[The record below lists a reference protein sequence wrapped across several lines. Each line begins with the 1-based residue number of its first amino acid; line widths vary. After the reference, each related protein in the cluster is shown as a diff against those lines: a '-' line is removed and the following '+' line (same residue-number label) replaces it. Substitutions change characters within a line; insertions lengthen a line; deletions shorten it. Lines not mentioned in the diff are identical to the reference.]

1 MGRII
6 VRVGEI
12 DRRRDRRIR
21 IGLRI
26 REEIGL
32 REEIK
37 GETGR
42 RGMQAEGVLV
52 EALEVRREE
61 MPGIGRVGVRR
72 ELLEGIGLG
81 VMLVRVVI
89 VRVGLLRVLGVD
101 GLGGILAMQCREGLD
116 RRGMRGRGVRQR
128 MRVGHQ
134 PITRGLRGILMRDS
148 RREAIGHRDRHNRD
162 HSHSRG
168 RSLSHSNGLS
178 QGRSRRVRDRVDL
191 AGIIMPERRGRRAI
205 AVEPARVLA
214 VVADNEEVDRDE
226 IT

>member
-61 MPGIGRVGVRR
+61 MPGI
-72 ELLEGIGLG
+72 
-81 VMLVRVVI
+81 

-101 GLGGILAMQCREGLD
+101 GLGGILGLLCREGPGL
-116 RRGMRGRGVRQR
+116 RGMQGRGVRQR
-128 MRVGHQ
+128 MQVDLRR
-134 PITRGLRGILMRDS
+134 ITRGLRGILMRDS

-205 AVEPARVLA
+205 AGEPARVLA

>member
-61 MPGIGRVGVRR
+61 MPGI
-72 ELLEGIGLG
+72 
-81 VMLVRVVI
+81 

-101 GLGGILAMQCREGLD
+101 GLGGILGLLCREGPGL
-116 RRGMRGRGVRQR
+116 RGMQGRGVRQR
-128 MRVGHQ
+128 MQVDLRR
-134 PITRGLRGILMRDS
+134 ITRGLRGILMRDS
-148 RREAIGHRDRHNRD
+148 RREAIGHRDRDNRD